1 MENHHLYLEV
11 WTFNVASIMVLVH
24 TSTVV
29 HSMIRSMR
37 RPLLVLASIITWLG
51 VADQDGAKWEAN
63 HPCQMMPNVSQ
74 IFQKPSKTIKNHQK
88 PSKTIKIHQK
98 PSKTIK
104 NHQKPSKTIK
114 NHQKPSKTIKNHQ
127 KPSKTIKNHQKPIE
141 FNRNFEKPGARFG
154 TFLDHETSHVRPHRS
169 RCSWGSA
176 LASLP

>member
-74 IFQKPSKTIKNHQK
+74 IFQKPSKTIKNHQNSSK
-88 PSKTIKIHQK
+88 IIKNPSKTIK
-98 PSKTIK
+98 S
-104 NHQKPSKTIK
+104 
-114 NHQKPSKTIKNHQ
+114 HQ